1 VTGLWIAV
9 GVLAALL
16 LALSA
21 GLFLALAM
29 GRAHLDLGFGR
40 SFHQLGPI
48 AATIRAPRELVFEII
63 AAPYLGRSSVPGI
76 EVLARGEGLVVARH
90 ETRVHFY
97 TAQTTEAIDF
107 TPPTRVGFR
116 HLSGPVPHALEEFAL
131 EETDAGTELRY
142 SGEIGIDFYILGRI
156 AARYWV
162 RPQWE
167 RVVSAHIEDLKQ
179 RAEARADRR
188 AGRESTGTSG
198 DRGPTRAQ

>member
-9 GVLAALL
+9 GVLAALF

-21 GLFLALAM
+21 GLFLAIAM

-63 AAPYLGRSSVPGI
+63 AAPYLGRGSVPGI
-76 EVLARGEGLVVARH
+76 EVLARGERLVVARH

-142 SGEIGIDFYILGRI
+142 GGEIGIDFFILGRI

-167 RVVSAHIEDLKQ
+167 RVVSAHIEDLRQ
-179 RAEARADRR
+179 RAEATAARR
-188 AGRESTGTSG
+188 AERESTGTSG
-198 DRGPTRAQ
+198 DRGRTRAQ